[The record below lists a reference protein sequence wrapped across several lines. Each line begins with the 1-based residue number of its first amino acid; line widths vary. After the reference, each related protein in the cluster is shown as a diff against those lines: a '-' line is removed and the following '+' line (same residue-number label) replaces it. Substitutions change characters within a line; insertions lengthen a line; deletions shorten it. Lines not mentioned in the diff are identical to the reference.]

1 MIIRS
6 KPVPFSLGNV
16 LNENPFYLGFAL
28 LDDVIVPK
36 LDYFPQ
42 Y

>member
-6 KPVPFSLGNV
+6 KPVPFFTGKF

-36 LDYFPQ
+36 LDCFPQ